1 MSTVK
6 MWDKTVSKTM
16 DKTLR
21 RPEVKNTSIDVGENI
36 EDLRKRVERLEHL
49 IFHQGEVPSQEIPV
63 LSLDFDEL
71 TYLKQ
76 LKSTLNMCLGLLD
89 YTFTKDPNHLGLTP
103 SEIESILRERFGLP
117 VPLTTISVALLRAA
131 GTLVTRTKIEGK
143 PVTYRY
149 RILPRGREAIRTNID
164 ELKQR
169 KE

>member
-21 RPEVKNTSIDVGENI
+21 RPEVKNSSIDVGENI

-89 YTFTKDPNHLGLTP
+89 YTFTKDQNHL
-103 SEIESILRERFGLP
+103 
-117 VPLTTISVALLRAA
+117 
-131 GTLVTRTKIEGK
+131 
-143 PVTYRY
+143 
-149 RILPRGREAIRTNID
+149 
-164 ELKQR
+164 
-169 KE
+169 